1 MADFQSKRL
10 EQTAESMLSAD
21 NIILPAKAV
30 DGLKP
35 VQVTVMKETVFIVN
49 NNTRLAGELLRSTAA
64 AL

>member
-1 MADFQSKRL
+1 
-10 EQTAESMLSAD
+10 MLSAD

-49 NNTRLAGELLRSTAA
+49 NNTAGELLRSTASTR
-64 AL
+64 L